1 MKNNLVIIL
10 LLFSTISSF
19 AQQELTIEECYA
31 LADNNY
37 PLAKQTKLLQ
47 QKSIYEIDALN
58 KAKLP
63 KIDINAQAT
72 YQSAVTQVPF
82 SLPNMSIN
90 PLNKDQYRATV
101 DVNQLIYNGGMIA
114 ANTKLKEAQTLTQE
128 QQVTVN
134 LYQLKSRINHSYM
147 MILLWQDQR
156 ELLIAKQNTIHS
168 KIKEVKTGVKNG
180 AILPSSEQVLE
191 AESLKL
197 DQALTENY
205 FQKIKELQN
214 LSSLTSTS
222 FDDTTILKKPNAN
235 LENKGTRP
243 ELHFF
248 ELQQSQ
254 IEASKDLI
262 SKSNAPKLNAF
273 GQVGYGNPGLNMLNN
288 SFEDFYIVGLKLNWN
303 VFDWNKLKSEK
314 QALDIAKEIITT
326 EKEIF
331 EMNNQIQLNELK
343 SEISKMEIIIKTDT
357 QIIQLREK
365 VVQSSDSQLRNGVI
379 TSSDYITELNHLFDA
394 KTNQKVHQTQL
405 ELAKINYQTIKGN
418 Y

>member
-1 MKNNLVIIL
+1 MKNNLVTIL
-10 LLFSTISSF
+10 LLILTISSY
-19 AQQELTIEECYA
+19 AQQKLTIEECYVFA
-31 LADNNY
+31 EKNY
-37 PLAKQTKLLQ
+37 PIAKQTIFLQ
-47 QKSIYEIDALN
+47 QKTSFEIDALN

-72 YQSAVTQVPF
+72 YQSDVIGLPT
-82 SLPNMSIN
+82 SLPGVEPI
-90 PLNKDQYRATV
+90 NKDQYRATL
-101 DVNQLIYNGGMIA
+101 DVNQLLYNGGMIN
-114 ANTKLKEAQTLTQE
+114 ANTKLKEAQMLTQ
-128 QQVTVN
+128 QQLVAVN
-134 LYQLKSRINHSYM
+134 LYQLKSRINYSYM

-156 ELLIAKQNTIHS
+156 ELLLAKQSTIHS
-168 KIKEVKTGVKNG
+168 KIKEVKSGVKNG
-180 AILPSSEQVLE
+180 AMLPSSEQVLE
-191 AESLKL
+191 AELLKL
-197 DQALTENY
+197 EQALTENT
-205 FQKIKELQN
+205 FQRIKELQN
-214 LSSLTSTS
+214 LAGLTSTTIKENS
-222 FDDTTILKKPNAN
+222 VLERPSTT
-235 LENKGTRP
+235 LETNGVRP
-243 ELHFF
+243 EMKFF
-248 ELQQSQ
+248 ELQQDQ
-254 IEASKDLI
+254 IEASKNII
-262 SKSNAPKLNAF
+262 SKSNLPKLNAF
-273 GQVGYGNPGLNMLNN
+273 GQAGYGNPGLNMLNN

-326 EKEIF
+326 EKETF